1 MRVGKAVKDFQPE
14 WAEWD
19 GTAET
24 AIRLKRWSTPAA
36 FPLADRSPE
45 HYNFRMMDRELA
57 FLKYDDP
64 SFTAE
69 VWDFLH
75 SRWIPLR
82 TGDFVMKGAKGEC
95 YPCAKDVFSE
105 GPDKTYTITEEWT
118 V

>member
-19 GTAET
+19 ATSET
-24 AIRLKRWSTPAA
+24 AIKLNEWATPPHRTDTDVWFARITSQKGQYIYGNA
-36 FPLADRSPE
+36 E
-45 HYNFRMMDRELA
+45 
-57 FLKYDDP
+57 
-64 SFTAE
+64 FTAE
-69 VWDFLH
+69 VYDFLH

-82 TGDFVMKGAKGEC
+82 TGDVVMKGAKGEC